1 MITGLL
7 PMLLVLHAAPTSIA
21 SPAWRTVQVPEDLA
35 AFYADRVAQAL
46 RGHGFRVVTSSEIAA
61 LLSNERQKELLGC
74 ADGASSCMAE
84 LGAAL
89 GCDATLLVSV
99 ARLEDEYQ
107 AQLKVLKSTDGTV
120 LAETRAEANGQKA
133 FGVALDEAAERLAQG
148 LSGSTPAGELRA
160 TASRGGA
167 RRFWWVPAV
176 VAGAGAAAAVAGF
189 VDAGNTYSSLS
200 MQLQAGLLDAS
211 SGDARALAQ
220 HGQTAQLIGWVG
232 VGVGAAALVGLGALL
247 LFGDAPVQP
256 TVSLAPGAAGLG
268 LSGRLP

>member
-7 PMLLVLHAAPTSIA
+7 PLLLVLHAAPTSIA

-35 AFYADRVAQAL
+35 GFYADRLAQAL
-46 RGHGFRVVTSSEIAA
+46 RLHGFKVVTSSEIAA

-74 ADGASSCMAE
+74 ADSANSCMAE

-107 AQLKVLKSTDGTV
+107 AQLKVLKSSDGTV

-148 LSGSTPAGELRA
+148 LSGGAPVGELKARG
-160 TASRGGA
+160 SPGGA
-167 RRFWWVPAV
+167 KRFWWAPAIL
-176 VAGAGAAAAVAGF
+176 AGAGAAAAVAGF
-189 VDAGNTYSSLS
+189 IDAGNTYDSLS
-200 MQLQAGLLDAS
+200 IGLANRSVLPDSPEAS
-211 SGDARALAQ
+211 ARVQ
-220 HGQTAQLIGWVG
+220 HGQTAQTIGWVG
-232 VGVGAAALVGLGALL
+232 VGVGAAALVGLGALM

-256 TVSLAPGAAGLG
+256 SVSLAPGAASIG